1 MTRHLTRKLTI
12 AAVAACMLAAPAAAQ
27 QLTQINVLQP
37 SARGMIWWPV
47 HVGEELGYYEEE
59 GLSIN
64 LLASETTIPYVAFL
78 TNKNAHLAMLD
89 GPQTYQ
95 AVNAG
100 VPIRIVYEMHQRAPE
115 GVAVSCDNPLKTV
128 AELKGKTVGLVSDRD
143 LAALE
148 VALSYGG
155 EGLTSDDM
163 STVVVGESG
172 PILANAFRKNTVDAV
187 AGSISDFA
195 AIKANGQC
203 VREISPAGM
212 KENPANSW
220 AMLDGRQGELK
231 DKLCGFFR
239 AQAKGAHVGVYN
251 IEAIAAISRKK
262 VPEQWQSKAFG
273 YNYLEAV
280 STLVIPITKETY
292 GKVRPDSWKAVQEDM
307 IKIGEISKRFDV
319 NSFLDHSFTECAN
332 DFDRAEVEAEVD
344 AWMKANSKYVEK

>member
-1 MTRHLTRKLTI
+1 MTTVTI
-12 AAVAACMLAAPAAAQ
+12 RRLALGLAAACLFAAPAAAQ
-27 QLTQINVLQP
+27 KLTQLNVLQP
-37 SARGMIWWPV
+37 SSRGMIWWPI
-47 HVGEELGYYEEE
+47 HVGEELGYYAEE
-59 GLSIN
+59 GLTIN

-115 GVAVSCDNPLKTV
+115 GVAVSCDSPLKTV
-128 AELKGKTVGLVSDRD
+128 AELKDKTVGLVSDRD

-155 EGLTSDDM
+155 KGLKSGDM

-172 PILANAFRKNTVDAV
+172 PILANAFRKHTVDAV

-203 VREISPAGM
+203 VREISPPGM

-220 AMLDGRQGELK
+220 AMLDGRQEELRSV
-231 DKLCGFFR
+231 LCGFFR

-251 IEAIAAISRKK
+251 IEAVAAISRKK
-262 VPEQWQSKAFG
+262 VPEQWQSEAFG

-292 GKVRPDSWKAVQEDM
+292 GKVRPASWEAVQEDM

-319 NSFLDHSFTECAN
+319 STFLDHSFTECAN

-344 AWMKANSKYVEK
+344 AWMKANPKFVQK

>member
-1 MTRHLTRKLTI
+1 MTKKIMI
-12 AAVAACMLAAPAAAQ
+12 AAVAVVMLTAPAGADK
-27 QLTQINVLQP
+27 LTQLDILQP
-37 SARGMIWWPV
+37 SSRGMIWWPV
-47 HVGEELGYYEEE
+47 HVGEELGYYAEE
-59 GLSIN
+59 GISVN

-95 AVNAG
+95 AVNAN
-100 VPIRIVYEMHQRAPE
+100 VPIKIVYEMHQRAPE
-115 GVAVSCDNPLKTV
+115 GVAVSCKSPLKTV

-155 EGLTSDDM
+155 KGLASKDM
-163 STVVVGESG
+163 TTVVVGESG

-195 AIKANGQC
+195 AIEATGEC

-251 IEAIAAISRKK
+251 LEAVASISRKV
-262 VPEQWQSKAFG
+262 VPEQWQDAAFG
-273 YNYLEAV
+273 YKYLAAV

-292 GKVRPDSWKAVQEDM
+292 GKVRPKSWEAVQEDM
-307 IKIGEISKRFDV
+307 IKIGEIKSRFKV
-319 NSFLDHSFTECAN
+319 NTFLDHTFTACAN

-344 AWMKANSKYVEK
+344 AWMKANPKYTKK